1 MEESQG
7 LKWRDWLKE
16 MAIFQVRD
24 DSDLEQGYSCA
35 GGVKNG
41 KQMFGKINQV
51 NFFL

>member
-24 DSDLEQGYSCA
+24 DSGLGQG
-35 GGVKNG
+35 GGSGNLIRCD
-41 KQMFGKINQV
+41 QIQV
-51 NFFL
+51 IFQS